1 MQSDRKAREHA
12 RRHQRERSISARLE
26 LCCSRSKMISVPSG
40 ETSKSPITKL
50 DGRSVSWRSAPV
62 FGSQAQKFLWVYSPR
77 RMTSEPELRENAGC
91 APRILAQLRF
101 ARHPSGRIHPQEFLG
116 LGPEDRCRAPAHRSA
131 IELRDRRF

>member
-1 MQSDRKAREHA
+1 MGSGDFWLVPGPFNPQKTRVFHA
-12 RRHQRERSISARLE
+12 QQPCQRVRSISARLE
-26 LCCSRSKMISVPSG
+26 LSCLRSKMISVPSG

-91 APRILAQLRF
+91 APRVRIRLGMPYGL
-101 ARHPSGRIHPQEFLG
+101 PSGAEARSGYVVPTSA
-116 LGPEDRCRAPAHRSA
+116 PE
-131 IELRDRRF
+131 